1 MIKKEYD
8 KVVLEIENKLRSKKI
23 AITFDIQYQI
33 NFFLQGIKRIDDA
46 IKDRIVGA
54 VIYNHLKEVSNEKI

>member
-33 NFFLQGIKRIDDA
+33 NFFFAGNQ
-46 IKDRIVGA
+46 KD
-54 VIYNHLKEVSNEKI
+54 